1 MIETC
6 THTNIT
12 ICDGCY
18 TSYTSLSQ
26 RCPEDTSSKI
36 PGLQLC
42 QVKTVYDPDH
52 SVTTVVL
59 TVVNRSERVVFN
71 EFESLEG
78 LMIL

>member
-6 THTNIT
+6 THTNIA
-12 ICDGCY
+12 ICDGCN
-18 TSYTSLSQ
+18 TSCTSLSQ

-42 QVKTVYDPDH
+42 QDH

-59 TVVNRSERVVFN
+59 TVVNRSERVVFH

-78 LMIL
+78 FDDPLIH